1 MAWVGVRPQA
11 NATLKGF
18 TTYNL
23 PSLNVRTTKH
33 NPVVLSSSL
42 LNQCLWLTF
51 VPSLSWQIAAF
62 FPRQGRE
69 ARKLIPNLAVLCSFL
84 FDPKGD
90 GSDRADEL
98 QPLVHLPRGGPT
110 PDCIHH
116 GIRDG
121 GALPAHHGPRRRFRR
136 RRCAAWY
143 CNPTGESRC
152 GWVRQTAFTDPFLV
166 QMIFSP
172 RQARDGH
179 RNIGKVETQ
188 KEGLSWFCRDLAP
201 FGQRYRDVPLERCFA
216 ELHVEAS
223 LEARC
228 ASVEAFNARTRWQ
241 KRGLAVVPTVRHV
254 SLGKAWDNQGL
265 ALLNLYTDGCV
276 PKNAFL
282 AHGFHYKETI
292 GLPRQARDKRR
303 KKG

>member
-1 MAWVGVRPQA
+1 
-11 NATLKGF
+11 
-18 TTYNL
+18 
-23 PSLNVRTTKH
+23 
-33 NPVVLSSSL
+33 
-42 LNQCLWLTF
+42 
-51 VPSLSWQIAAF
+51 
-62 FPRQGRE
+62 
-69 ARKLIPNLAVLCSFL
+69 
-84 FDPKGD
+84 
-90 GSDRADEL
+90 
-98 QPLVHLPRGGPT
+98 
-110 PDCIHH
+110 
-116 GIRDG
+116 
-121 GALPAHHGPRRRFRR
+121 
-136 RRCAAWY
+136 
-143 CNPTGESRC
+143 
-152 GWVRQTAFTDPFLV
+152 
-166 QMIFSP
+166 MIFSL

>member
-1 MAWVGVRPQA
+1 
-11 NATLKGF
+11 
-18 TTYNL
+18 
-23 PSLNVRTTKH
+23 
-33 NPVVLSSSL
+33 
-42 LNQCLWLTF
+42 
-51 VPSLSWQIAAF
+51 
-62 FPRQGRE
+62 
-69 ARKLIPNLAVLCSFL
+69 
-84 FDPKGD
+84 
-90 GSDRADEL
+90 
-98 QPLVHLPRGGPT
+98 
-110 PDCIHH
+110 
-116 GIRDG
+116 
-121 GALPAHHGPRRRFRR
+121 
-136 RRCAAWY
+136 
-143 CNPTGESRC
+143 
-152 GWVRQTAFTDPFLV
+152 
-166 QMIFSP
+166 MIFSP

-179 RNIGKVETQ
+179 RTIGKVETQ

-303 KKG
+303 KKLNKRYVFLREMAALFPDEVCGNSHPLFFPLRSHYLCVSPEPVLAKYRSFLYILLRTQRRRNGRRVWFSFSCVCVCVQVFNIGADEVTKRSS